1 MKKVLVGLCLL
12 LVFSFSNVEAESD
25 VVKLSKCVD
34 GDTARFIINNKEYS
48 TRFLAINTP
57 ELKHGSKKEEPYAK
71 KASNYTCNRLRQAK
85 KIVLEYDPNSDK
97 EDKYGR
103 KLAWIFV
110 DGKLLQEELVEKG
123 YAEVKYLYG
132 DYKYIANL
140 KKAQLEAK
148 SKKLNIWSDKKTSDL
163 EDEMIDSILDKI
175 FKYIR
180 KEIKSML

>member
-85 KIVLEYDPNSDK
+85 KIVLEYDSNSDK
-97 EDKYGR
+97 EDKYGDR
-103 KLAWIFV
+103 KSV
-110 DGKLLQEELVEKG
+110 V
-123 YAEVKYLYG
+123 
-132 DYKYIANL
+132 
-140 KKAQLEAK
+140 
-148 SKKLNIWSDKKTSDL
+148 
-163 EDEMIDSILDKI
+163 
-175 FKYIR
+175 
-180 KEIKSML
+180 